1 MKKKI
6 ALLAL
11 LLAFVLC
18 FSLAAC
24 QPDNPDNPDPGTP
37 AEKVYKI
44 AVSGNAARTLT
55 TGETDTITWTVTC
68 DGQTVTE
75 EAEVTVGGSAVTLSD
90 KTATSVKITAAQAG
104 NARVTIK
111 LTAHTDVV
119 ANVTYSVSKPSFF
132 GNHNG
137 NWAIS
142 DTKVS
147 VDGGQSTILTREK
160 GKTWMFS
167 AEVDITDYSSTETIA
182 IGSFL
187 NTGNN
192 ALWFGLRNS
201 DGNPDG
207 RFTVYVRN
215 FLDGWG
221 KATHDKDVAG
231 YTKYTGTSK
240 VKFVL
245 LRDGNDYYY
254 NIDGMFGKFTD
265 NHDVETYAGFQTQ
278 NQKIEIT
285 NFALETDATA
295 VKTAIA
301 TVYPEGG
308 VGAISISGPATL
320 VPQIVSGDSGVQMQF
335 TAKAYADGNEIP
347 DQNIVWTIESTLGD
361 NKAAVTENG
370 LVSIEPQTEGTLTVK
385 ATLGKLSDEITFTV
399 IKQELVEEN
408 AMFIAKGGVT
418 TDGDNGIVFSPDY
431 VGSAT
436 ISSENEKKF
445 NSDYTYGATLK
456 QKVTGNFSIEFTV
469 SDYMTK
475 SATPKLMFS
484 LGSDSNNFFV
494 VYGEQTRIEAFVNRN
509 NNGFL
514 QGNWYQGEGMKDMVN
529 VSGSTRYKIAV
540 EGGMYAVYVK
550 VGSDWQKL
558 TIKQDGNAYGMVRSY
573 EDFRAEREIVIG
585 ANALSCRVSDV
596 VVTNGSANDEYDYI
610 QNGMLSYSYEYDF
623 NSATS
628 FSVGFQATDWEGR
641 NGSTVAKFVDALPAS
656 FTVSYKLKFASAMT
670 DAKFAIVIGDTSFII
685 NNKLSGG
692 DKALSATR
700 LNGNDWGKAINK
712 NVTSANDQL
721 TVTITRDANGKTCYY
736 VNDIKV
742 SEDTITATNMS
753 VYTFCPS
760 SAPDEV
766 TNKGCKA
773 TVTDFVI
780 GEYAAFNTWK
790 VAAENIAELK
800 INATADVN
808 AEVKHDGAVVANG
821 YTTELVSA
829 NDKIVK
835 IVDGKLVGV
844 AAGKTTITINVK
856 VGDDIVATAQIEV
869 TVPEIHYTTAFTGI
883 DGDTVTI
890 KKYDTLQLV
899 PSVTADI
906 QGYTPEFTV
915 TLDKNDFI
923 TMSDS
928 YLVTAGDKEGE
939 TTVTIAVTGTEITK
953 SIKIV
958 VSSEVK
964 HNYVLTTELTD
975 NEIFAGDG
983 TTIASRLADNG
994 QSVSGATFACE
1005 ISHSDILAIAD
1016 NAITTVEAAVSADTT
1031 VTITVK
1037 ASVDGEVVATKEIT
1051 IVVKKTTYELTVNG
1065 NTTIELEYGKDSA
1078 SVTFTATRNG
1088 VAMDNPVVNVTLP
1101 EGGLLEYANG
1111 TFTAK
1116 KGGNGVVKFVLG
1128 DNLASKNVEYTVIAN
1143 LLSSTRK
1150 RGNVAVNGNN
1160 VTIAD
1165 GNSGIAA
1172 TYPAKV
1178 WKIGGTVSYNEFGD
1192 QSGATVIGFTSG
1204 KDNGDTFGGTLLLGI
1219 TSGDVKGIRYI
1230 EWFQGWGHNMKW
1242 INVDGYHG
1250 LDMSVVYAATNNKHW
1265 ELIRINDDY
1274 YFTYGDFYG
1283 KITDACSEATF
1294 PGIFAQFG
1302 CNFSVKD
1309 VTVDYNEETVRA
1321 TAAAYAKRTPYSVS
1335 VAGGAQ
1341 HTVGTDQTYS
1351 VTIIPAIS
1359 NANVTW
1365 SITTN
1370 LSAGTAAIDQNG
1382 KVTLSADAKG
1392 SYIVKAAASETVFG
1406 TAEVTTTGERIF
1418 TENDDFVTYGGVNM
1432 KGDDS
1437 GYKIVF
1443 ADKSKDGVA
1452 DECNWSDSRVYTANY
1467 KKTVQG
1473 DFTVEFTVS
1482 NYVAG
1487 DGYAKL
1493 ALSVQGGRTQFYVAH
1508 NDQGYRVETYTMC
1521 VWKDGGYSDGGT
1533 WASTDFF
1540 AGFDPAAAHTYKI
1553 QCVNGRFH
1561 IYVDGTEYL
1570 IKTDNGSLTY
1580 AARNYDDWTSER
1592 QLRFASKNCTAEVS
1606 NIAVTKQSTE
1616 DVKYYGFF
1624 GYNDTYDKATDT
1636 LTLTMYKQGWNI
1648 KNVPFVVTQPTA
1660 SHTVE
1665 FDVKFGEAMTDA
1677 KLGLVVGGNHAFWIE
1692 NKLSQSGD
1700 NSVIHVAGKDGSE
1713 WGDSGWKISANKTIH
1728 FVLTITL
1735 NDAGKYEV
1743 SLTIQAEGVASVTT
1757 ARTNAYDGCKL
1768 SFKVFNE
1775 NNDDMAKTVSV
1786 SNLVVT
1792 AK

>member
-1 MKKKI
+1 M
-6 ALLAL
+6 
-11 LLAFVLC
+11 
-18 FSLAAC
+18 
-24 QPDNPDNPDPGTP
+24 
-37 AEKVYKI
+37 
-44 AVSGNAARTLT
+44 
-55 TGETDTITWTVTC
+55 
-68 DGQTVTE
+68 
-75 EAEVTVGGSAVTLSD
+75 
-90 KTATSVKITAAQAG
+90 
-104 NARVTIK
+104 
-111 LTAHTDVV
+111 
-119 ANVTYSVSKPSFF
+119 
-132 GNHNG
+132 
-137 NWAIS
+137 
-142 DTKVS
+142 
-147 VDGGQSTILTREK
+147 
-160 GKTWMFS
+160 
-167 AEVDITDYSSTETIA
+167 
-182 IGSFL
+182 
-187 NTGNN
+187 
-192 ALWFGLRNS
+192 
-201 DGNPDG
+201 
-207 RFTVYVRN
+207 
-215 FLDGWG
+215 
-221 KATHDKDVAG
+221 
-231 YTKYTGTSK
+231 
-240 VKFVL
+240 
-245 LRDGNDYYY
+245 
-254 NIDGMFGKFTD
+254 
-265 NHDVETYAGFQTQ
+265 
-278 NQKIEIT
+278 
-285 NFALETDATA
+285 
-295 VKTAIA
+295 
-301 TVYPEGG
+301 
-308 VGAISISGPATL
+308 
-320 VPQIVSGDSGVQMQF
+320 
-335 TAKAYADGNEIP
+335 
-347 DQNIVWTIESTLGD
+347 
-361 NKAAVTENG
+361 
-370 LVSIEPQTEGTLTVK
+370 
-385 ATLGKLSDEITFTV
+385 
-399 IKQELVEEN
+399 
-408 AMFIAKGGVT
+408 
-418 TDGDNGIVFSPDY
+418 
-431 VGSAT
+431 
-436 ISSENEKKF
+436 
-445 NSDYTYGATLK
+445 
-456 QKVTGNFSIEFTV
+456 
-469 SDYMTK
+469 
-475 SATPKLMFS
+475 
-484 LGSDSNNFFV
+484 
-494 VYGEQTRIEAFVNRN
+494 
-509 NNGFL
+509 
-514 QGNWYQGEGMKDMVN
+514 
-529 VSGSTRYKIAV
+529 
-540 EGGMYAVYVK
+540 
-550 VGSDWQKL
+550 
-558 TIKQDGNAYGMVRSY
+558 
-573 EDFRAEREIVIG
+573 
-585 ANALSCRVSDV
+585 
-596 VVTNGSANDEYDYI
+596 
-610 QNGMLSYSYEYDF
+610 
-623 NSATS
+623 
-628 FSVGFQATDWEGR
+628 
-641 NGSTVAKFVDALPAS
+641 
-656 FTVSYKLKFASAMT
+656 
-670 DAKFAIVIGDTSFII
+670 
-685 NNKLSGG
+685 
-692 DKALSATR
+692 
-700 LNGNDWGKAINK
+700 
-712 NVTSANDQL
+712 
-721 TVTITRDANGKTCYY
+721 
-736 VNDIKV
+736 
-742 SEDTITATNMS
+742 
-753 VYTFCPS
+753 
-760 SAPDEV
+760 
-766 TNKGCKA
+766 
-773 TVTDFVI
+773 
-780 GEYAAFNTWK
+780 
-790 VAAENIAELK
+790 
-800 INATADVN
+800 
-808 AEVKHDGAVVANG
+808 
-821 YTTELVSA
+821 
-829 NDKIVK
+829 
-835 IVDGKLVGV
+835 
-844 AAGKTTITINVK
+844 
-856 VGDDIVATAQIEV
+856 
-869 TVPEIHYTTAFTGI
+869 PEIHYTTAFTGI

-964 HNYVLTTELTD
+964 HNYVLTTELGES
-975 NEIFAGDG
+975 EIFAGDG

-994 QSVSGATFACE
+994 QSVSGATFAYV
-1005 ISHSDILAIAD
+1005 SHSDILAIAD

-1051 IVVKKTTYELTVNG
+1051 IVVKKTTYALTVNG

-1078 SVTFTATRNG
+1078 GVTFAATRNG

-1128 DNLASKNVEYTVIAN
+1128 DNLASKDVEYTVIAN

-1150 RGNVAVNGNN
+1150 RGNVAVDGNN
-1160 VTIAD
+1160 VTIAN

-1192 QSGATVIGFTSG
+1192 QSGAEVIGFTSG
-1204 KDNGDTFGGTLLLGI
+1204 KDDGDTFGGTLLLGI

-1230 EWFQGWGHNMKW
+1230 EWFRGWGNNMKW

-1321 TAAAYAKRTPYSVS
+1321 TAAAYASRAPYSVS

-1341 HTVGTDQTYS
+1341 HTVGTDQTYTA
-1351 VTIIPAIS
+1351 TIIPAIS

-1365 SITTN
+1365 SVTTN
-1370 LSAGTAAIDQNG
+1370 LSEGTAVIDQSG
-1382 KVTLSADAKG
+1382 KVTLSADANG

-1443 ADKSKDGVA
+1443 ADKSKDGVG

-1540 AGFDPAAAHTYKI
+1540 ADFAPAAAHTYKI

-1570 IKTDNGSLTY
+1570 IKTANGSLTY
-1580 AARNYDDWTSER
+1580 AARNYDDWTSEK

-1648 KNVPFVVTQPTA
+1648 KNVPFVVTQPAA

-1665 FDVKFGEAMTDA
+1665 FDVKFGDAMTDA
-1677 KLGLVVGGNHAFWIE
+1677 KLGLVVGGEQTYWIE
-1692 NKLSQSGD
+1692 NKLAGGGTIHLAGNSGNQWAD
-1700 NSVIHVAGKDGSE
+1700 TGWNISE
-1713 WGDSGWKISANKTIH
+1713 SKTIH
-1728 FVLTITL
+1728 CVLTFTL
-1735 NDAGKYEV
+1735 NDGGTYDV
-1743 SLTIQAEGVASVTT
+1743 SLTVSADGVSSFTASWGT
-1757 ARTNAYDGCKL
+1757 RNACKL

-1775 NNDDMAKTVSV
+1775 KDDDMAKTVSV

>member
-24 QPDNPDNPDPGTP
+24 QPDNPDNPNPDMP

-55 TGETDTITWTVTC
+55 TGDTDKITWTVTC
-68 DGQTVTE
+68 DGQKVTE
-75 EAEVTVGGSAVTLSD
+75 EAEVTVSGSAVTMSD

-137 NWAIS
+137 NWVIS

-147 VDGGQSTILTREK
+147 VDGGQSTILTRER

-221 KATHDKDVAG
+221 KATHDSDVVG

-265 NHDVETYAGFQTQ
+265 DHDVETYAGFQTQ
-278 NQKIEIT
+278 NQKIAIT

-295 VKTAIA
+295 VKEAIA

-308 VGAISISGPATL
+308 LGAISISGPATL
-320 VPQIVSGDSGVQMQF
+320 VPQIVSGDNGVQMQF

-370 LVSIEPQTEGTLTVK
+370 LVSIEAQTEGTLTVK
-385 ATLGKLSDEITFTV
+385 ATLGNLSDEITFNV
-399 IKQELVEEN
+399 IKQELIEEN
-408 AMFIAKGGVT
+408 DMFIAKGGVT
-418 TDGDNGIVFSPDY
+418 LDGDNGIVFSPDY

-436 ISSENEKKF
+436 ISSENERKF
-445 NSDYTYGATLK
+445 NANYTYGATLK
-456 QKVTGNFSIEFTV
+456 QKVIGNFSIEFTV

-484 LGSDSNNFFV
+484 LGSDSNNIFV

-514 QGNWYQGEGMKDMVN
+514 QGNWYQGEGMKDIVN

-540 EGGMYAVYVK
+540 EGGMYVVYVK

-558 TIKQDGNAYGMVRSY
+558 TIKQNDNAYGMVRSY

-585 ANALSCRVSDV
+585 ANALSCKVSDV
-596 VVTNGSANDEYDYI
+596 VVTNGTANDDYDYI

-628 FSVGFQATDWEGR
+628 FSVGFQATDWEGK

-656 FTVSYKLKFASAMT
+656 FAVSYKLKFASAMT
-670 DAKFAIVIGDTSFII
+670 DAKFAIVIGNTSFII
-685 NNKLSGG
+685 NNKLNGG
-692 DKALSATR
+692 DKTLSATR
-700 LNGNDWGKAINK
+700 LNGDDWGNSVTK
-712 NVTSANDQL
+712 NVTAANDQL

-760 SAPDEV
+760 STPDEV

-773 TVTDFVI
+773 TVTDFAI
-780 GEYAAFNTWK
+780 GEYAALNTWK

-808 AEVKHDGAVVANG
+808 AEVKHDGAVVTNG
-821 YTTELVSA
+821 YTLDLVSA

-844 AAGKTTITINVK
+844 AAGKTAITINIK
-856 VGDDIVATAQIEV
+856 VGDDIVATTQIEV
-869 TVPEIHYTTAFTGI
+869 AVPEIHYTLAFTGI
-883 DGDTVTI
+883 EGDTVTI

-915 TLDKNDFI
+915 TLDKDDFI
-923 TMSDS
+923 SLSDS

-939 TTVTIAVTGTEITK
+939 TTVTIAVKGTEISK

-964 HNYVLTTELTD
+964 HNYVLTTELGE

-994 QSVSGATFACE
+994 QSVSGATFAYE

-1016 NAITTVEAAVSADTT
+1016 NAITTVESAVSADTT

-1101 EGGLLEYANG
+1101 EGGLLEYTNG
-1111 TFTAK
+1111 TITAK
-1116 KGGNGVVKFVLG
+1116 KGGNGLVKFVLG

-1143 LLSSTRK
+1143 LFSSTRK
-1150 RGNVAVNGNN
+1150 SANVTVNGNN
-1160 VTIAD
+1160 VTITGGND
-1165 GNSGIAA
+1165 GIKA
-1172 TYPAKV
+1172 TYPAKI
-1178 WKIGGTVSYNEFGD
+1178 WKIGGTVSYNEFPNAG
-1192 QSGATVIGFTSG
+1192 GATVVGFISDKT
-1204 KDNGDTFGGTLLLGI
+1204 NGDGFGNTMVLGL
-1219 TSGDVKGIRYI
+1219 TAADVKGMRYVN
-1230 EWFQGWGHNMKW
+1230 WLNGWDSRQYV
-1242 INVDGYHG
+1242 NVSGYNG
-1250 LDMSVVYAATNNKHW
+1250 LDMNKVFADTNNQYW

-1274 YFTYGDFYG
+1274 YFTYGKFFG
-1283 KITDACSEATF
+1283 KITIACNEATF
-1294 PGIFAQFG
+1294 PGLFAQFE
-1302 CNFSVKD
+1302 CNFTLSNA
-1309 VTVDYNEETVRA
+1309 TVDYNEETVRA
-1321 TAAAYAKRTPYSVS
+1321 TAAAYASRTPYSVS
-1335 VAGGAQ
+1335 VAGGTQ
-1341 HTVGTDQTYS
+1341 HTVGTDQTYTA
-1351 VTIIPAIS
+1351 TIIPAIS
-1359 NANVTW
+1359 NASIMW

-1370 LSAGTAAIDQNG
+1370 LTEGTATIDQNG

-1392 SYIVKAAASETVFG
+1392 SYIVKAAASDTVFG

-1443 ADKSKDGVA
+1443 ADSSKDGVVSE
-1452 DECNWSDSRVYTANY
+1452 DNWSDSKEYTALY
-1467 KKTVQG
+1467 KNTVSG

-1482 NYVAG
+1482 NYVRNG
-1487 DGYAKL
+1487 SGKL
-1493 ALSVQGGRTQFYVAH
+1493 ALSIEGGRTQFYIAG
-1508 NDQGYRVETYTMC
+1508 NDSGYRIETYTMC

-1533 WASTDFF
+1533 WANTDYF
-1540 AGFDPAAAHTYKI
+1540 ANFDATAAHTYKI

-1561 IYVDGTEYL
+1561 IYVDGTEYV
-1570 IKTDNGSLTY
+1570 IKTGDSSLTY
-1580 AARNYDDWTSER
+1580 AARSYDDWTSEK
-1592 QLRFASKNCTAEVS
+1592 QLRFATKNCSAEVS
-1606 NIAVTKQSTE
+1606 NIAITKQSTD

-1624 GYNDTYDKATDT
+1624 GYYDTYDKATDT

-1648 KNVPFVVTQPTA
+1648 KNIPFIVNQPTT

-1665 FDVKFGEAMTDA
+1665 FDLKFNDSMEDA
-1677 KLGLVVGGNHAFWIE
+1677 KLGLVVGGNQSFWIE

-1700 NSVIHVAGKDGSE
+1700 NSVIHVAGKDGNE
-1713 WGDSGWKISANKTIH
+1713 WNDSGWKISANKTIH
-1728 FVLTITL
+1728 FVLTITQ

-1757 ARTNAYDGCKL
+1757 SRTNAYDNCKL

-1775 NNDDMAKTVSV
+1775 KDADMAKTVTI